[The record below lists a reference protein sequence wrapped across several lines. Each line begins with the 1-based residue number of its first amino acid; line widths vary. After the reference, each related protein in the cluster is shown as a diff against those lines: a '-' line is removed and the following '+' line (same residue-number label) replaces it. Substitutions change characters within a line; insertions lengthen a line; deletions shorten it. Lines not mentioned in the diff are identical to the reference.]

1 MSFCIFVNMQYIKVI
16 LPLKLGWEPFYRTDG
31 EDVEVGVR
39 VSVRFAG
46 RRYVGVVSEVGA
58 TPDLDISRIQPVDG
72 VQKHLDRI
80 SGQELEFWRFLAEYY
95 LCTVGEVY
103 KLAYPAQKTAGEE
116 VKARAEERQEL
127 MREKTAELYR
137 RRLARL
143 EERLAAKDAALSR
156 KHNDKVTAELTAARD
171 RIVAEMAAVS
181 SRLDSIAA
189 SVQETP
195 RLAPEA
201 ESAIKAGGRPVLLHG
216 GPDRIDV
223 IISQAHGTISAG
235 RDVLLLV
242 PDIALSTSLRIRLE
256 GLFGDSLM
264 VFHSKVTAGR
274 RRAVAEA
281 LRKSDKPRLVLGT
294 RSAIFLPFNN
304 LGLIIV
310 EEEHDTLY
318 KHDGAP
324 RFNTRDAAVVLGGI
338 HGAQVIL
345 SSPTPSL
352 ESLLNCRNGRFTL
365 LGLQSG
371 RTDIEVVDTS
381 VEARKRGMV
390 GSLSR
395 VLISHIA
402 EELSGE
408 GNVLVLRPWGP
419 LDDLKDE
426 LAGVFPE
433 ASGRIALTTTY
444 EARRKD
450 ISDVTL
456 LAVIGTDA
464 LLDKQDF
471 RADER
476 LIQALEQFRGR
487 FDGIML
493 VQTRQGEHP
502 VYSHEGDYYEQL
514 LAERNAVHYPP
525 YSRMLDIIVRDTNQ
539 ARLKKM
545 SYELAAAL
553 RGFSPMGPYVPARG
567 RTPEPDVQAIRIMLA
582 RDKSLPGRKKEIAGI
597 VSDFE
602 SSRKYSGH
610 IIIDVDPA

>member
-1 MSFCIFVNMQYIKVI
+1 MQYIKVI

-143 EERLAAKDAALSR
+143 KERLAAKDAALSR

>member
-1 MSFCIFVNMQYIKVI
+1 MQYIKVI

-553 RGFSPMGPYVPARG
+553 RGFSPMGPYVPAHG
-567 RTPEPDVQAIRIMLA
+567 RNPEPDVQALRIMLA

>member
-1 MSFCIFVNMQYIKVI
+1 MQYIKVI

-242 PDIALSTSLRIRLE
+242 PDIALSTALRVRLE

-281 LRKSDKPRLVLGT
+281 LRKSDKPRMVLGT

-553 RGFSPMGPYVPARG
+553 RGFSPMGPYVPAHG
-567 RTPEPDVQAIRIMLA
+567 RNPEPDVQALRIMLA
-582 RDKSLPGRKKEIAGI
+582 RDKSLQDRKKEIAGI

>member
-1 MSFCIFVNMQYIKVI
+1 MQYIKVI

-31 EDVEVGVR
+31 QDVEVGVR

-553 RGFSPMGPYVPARG
+553 RGFSPMGPYVPAHG
-567 RTPEPDVQAIRIMLA
+567 RNPEPDVQALRIMLA

>member
-1 MSFCIFVNMQYIKVI
+1 MQYIKVI

-31 EDVEVGVR
+31 QDVEVGVR

-450 ISDVTL
+450 ISDVTM